1 MMHDSSTA
9 VVVVGNPARPTHHL
23 DRGFFNH
30 SFLCAP
36 AFTKKGVSNH
46 DWKKGMMG
54 HQ

>member
-1 MMHDSSTA
+1 LLLLAIQPGQHIIWIMA
-9 VVVVGNPARPTHHL
+9 
-23 DRGFFNH
+23 FINH

-46 DWKKGMMG
+46 GWKKGMMG